1 MSTFD
6 STRLPLQ
13 DVLKDITIGK
23 IQLPDFQRGWIW
35 DDNHV
40 QSLLVSIARS
50 FPIGAVMLLET
61 GGDVRFQTRAI
72 EHVNFNGSTPQPE
85 KLILDGQQRLTSL
98 TQVLR
103 LDGPVNT
110 RNEKGKKIR
119 RYYYL
124 DVQLSLE
131 DEKLEEAFVALDEN
145 RQLKTNFGRDVL
157 LDLST
162 TEQECKLLYFPC
174 NQILNPNTWIQNL
187 YKYAP
192 QHMGTYFQFQEK
204 VLNAFS
210 SYQIPIITL
219 KKETTKEAVCLVFE
233 KVNTG
238 GVALSVFEL
247 ITATY
252 AADGFNLRDDW
263 FGNAQ
268 RRINSELKPVEG
280 RLERLQKHP
289 ILASIES
296 TDFLQTI
303 TLLHTL
309 EKREQDIAEGKT
321 GKSVSAV
328 SAKRSAVLA
337 LPRTAYQKWADKVEK
352 GFKLAAAFLR
362 KECFFYNRDL
372 PYRTQMVPL
381 AAVLSRIGDHY
392 LEPKVYDKLARW
404 YWCGVLGELYGGAVE
419 TRMANDVE
427 ELLRWI
433 ENDAEAPRTI
443 YEAAFQPDRL
453 YTLRSRLSAAYKGLN
468 VLVLRQGAKD
478 FYWKATI
485 HQLTTD
491 GIELDIHHIFPKAW
505 CRAKSI
511 SSKKYDAIINKTPI
525 SYKANRKIGGNAPAT
540 YLHNLQNETQVGLTN
555 AQMDAILE
563 THLIDSAAMRANDFE
578 QFYQKRKLALLKLIE
593 GVMGK
598 TILIEETS
606 QPDENEDDYDD

>member
-72 EHVNFNGSTPQPE
+72 EHVNFKGSTPQPE

-328 SAKRSAVLA
+328 SAKRSAGMG
-337 LPRTAYQKWADKVEK
+337 LPRTAPQKRAGKEEK
-352 GFKLAAAFLR
+352 G
-362 KECFFYNRDL
+362 
-372 PYRTQMVPL
+372 
-381 AAVLSRIGDHY
+381 
-392 LEPKVYDKLARW
+392 
-404 YWCGVLGELYGGAVE
+404 
-419 TRMANDVE
+419 
-427 ELLRWI
+427 
-433 ENDAEAPRTI
+433 
-443 YEAAFQPDRL
+443 
-453 YTLRSRLSAAYKGLN
+453 
-468 VLVLRQGAKD
+468 
-478 FYWKATI
+478 
-485 HQLTTD
+485 
-491 GIELDIHHIFPKAW
+491 
-505 CRAKSI
+505 
-511 SSKKYDAIINKTPI
+511 
-525 SYKANRKIGGNAPAT
+525 
-540 YLHNLQNETQVGLTN
+540 
-555 AQMDAILE
+555 
-563 THLIDSAAMRANDFE
+563 
-578 QFYQKRKLALLKLIE
+578 
-593 GVMGK
+593 
-598 TILIEETS
+598 
-606 QPDENEDDYDD
+606 